1 VLHSRYRIAG
11 VDRAVIA
18 IIDVDRIVVDGL
30 RIGVTA
36 VLGASVLVVHRY
48 RLMDDARRRIA
59 RVDRARIVV
68 IELRLSVDTA
78 TLAVAGGHPGARVSI
93 VALRTPL
100 GEGDCALSLF
110 TRLHGAGIP
119 IIAVCRYRASVLRL
133 LGGRGVLSRLRFRL
147 AVFTG
152 LARDRE

>member
-1 VLHSRYRIAG
+1 MKPIAAGCFTGGERFRALVLHSRYRIAG

-18 IIDVDRIVVDGL
+18 IIDVDRIVVDGP

-78 TLAVAGGHPGARVSI
+78 TLAVAGGHPVARVSI
-93 VALRTPL
+93 VALRTRGRKSACL
-100 GEGDCALSLF
+100 NSATSRR
-110 TRLHGAGIP
+110 TIP
-119 IIAVCRYRASVLRL
+119 C
-133 LGGRGVLSRLRFRL
+133 LSRCRK
-147 AVFTG
+147 VNT
-152 LARDRE
+152 